1 MNNKELTSSRT
12 SPLNATADFAFESL
26 LPVKYQGLNLPKKS
40 NKVLAVNKIIE
51 RQSAQ
56 ANSVIY
62 MSERVLADARFDEQL
77 WNEKCARIK
86 RALRIFANKKTRC
99 IAPANTHFINVYNC
113 NKAYGF
119 RNTSNQCTIRFEDNI
134 RKSLISFGYDVQKY
148 WYSFQGKP
156 LNIERTF
163 GDYNIS
169 NGCDLYA
176 HLRVRGGMPQ
186 PTIFGNLLKRE
197 ARPTVPVR
205 RALERSAL
213 RQFANT
219 SDNYIFVNFVSN
231 RTRFAATRTQ
241 RTILVHLDAI
251 IGAEIAKHNLNSG
264 DVWYLYQTKPLR
276 LHCSFRDYNMQ
287 SGNTV
292 YINHRIRGGA
302 NLVGQPII
310 PPYTHV
316 QECERDVLLSTMR
329 FKLQSNMISGNTED
343 ISQFIKRCMD
353 SINKIAGDEQWLA
366 NTFENFFH
374 IIYWLRKCTSYQDYA
389 VNTALAYKLLTGH
402 SAVCDMWNAF
412 RGTELQADA
421 FTEAIEKARDIFTV
435 TKGVLEDPLVDR
447 IRKVYTYLLVQ
458 GVFSK
463 LGLNM
468 EIDEFQKLDHKC
480 RSMLSDDKSMLLN
493 IVEVAIT
500 ICERF
505 NNWRLTGDWTDVTHS
520 GAAYDKWYKQAD
532 RLIAL
537 APFTSNLQAHGT
549 TYFSF
554 ISDLRDT
561 IERGDSIAKYNMAS
575 NGIEINSMRKKLQ
588 SLKLLQNVEV
598 TRRAAQKERRAPF
611 GVLVHGGSSVGKST
625 FTKLLYYYYGRLH
638 DLDVADHFRYV
649 RNPADEY
656 WSNFDSSKWCV
667 QLDDIAYLLAS
678 KVPEADP
685 TLKEIICLIN
695 NVPYVPPQAAL
706 EDKGKTPV
714 LAELVIATTNT
725 PDLNAQDY
733 FSCPLA
739 VRRRLPFI
747 IKIEPKKQYMSNNG
761 KFIDPEKLPPLEQ
774 GFPDYWDIT
783 LQKLVPC
790 EYYGR
795 DSAKLE
801 TVKKFSNISEFLQV
815 YATASLKHKSI
826 QTKSDTCDKG
836 MRDVKVCKLC
846 YNIGNQCDC
855 LQSQFILVDYFF
867 MYVINFF
874 LHWFC
879 SFMCLYF
886 MHWVYRFRI
895 NRYIMIYLISFLP
908 ANLQRKFAGI
918 INTVTDP
925 SFGRKLQKVVAIGAF
940 LINTLACYKILN
952 YVADVRKTRHRK
964 KLEAHIDAG
973 NEYKPEWCIYNAC
986 DYDEHHQR
994 VHQKMIAQRELAAM
1008 SAEDERHEQFELNG
1022 NVFGSTEE
1030 QLLKEESKNIW
1041 YTPTVELCRFDV
1053 PNASQSQGQMLP
1065 AEIRDLFTANCV
1077 RLWIEA
1083 CDGLHKCRTG
1093 AVYLRGQYVVF
1104 NRHALKDFQRFNITL
1119 ISGSTAEGLTPNLKF
1134 YLERAEL
1141 SELPEHD
1148 LVVMCVKNAPPRKDI
1163 LKYWN
1168 DKQIPVT
1175 NMVSVMRTN
1184 SGDVTYTELFNV
1196 IYKDGFPIER
1206 LDREMS
1212 LYMGKG
1218 NREAQVGDCGS
1229 LGVASTPI
1237 GPIILGLHTIGY
1249 QTTVGFPHVTKSR
1262 LMQCLDANN
1271 VSYIEGGG
1279 KPAFTLQSDVTLQ
1292 PPHHKSIFRYI
1303 SEGVANFYGSI
1314 PGFIARG
1321 KTKVC
1326 ATPFKEEVLEHFE
1339 IPLQHAAP
1347 VLNGWEP
1354 WRKNVVEM
1362 VKPNCSINQRLLDQC
1377 TKEFTN
1383 DILKGLQE
1391 KHGDNWKKEL
1401 VFLSDM
1407 AAVNGL
1413 PGVKFVD
1420 AINKNSSMGAPW
1432 NKPKKHF
1439 LRASPSERYPDG
1451 VDFTPEVWER
1461 VRKIE
1466 KKYCEKKRANPVYT
1480 AHLKD
1485 EAVTKE
1491 KAADKKTRM
1500 FTGAP
1505 VDFSIVM
1512 RKYLLSFIR
1521 LVQLN
1526 TYIFEA
1532 CPGVVCQ
1539 SAEWSKIYTYL
1550 TFFGVQQMVA
1560 GDYSKFDKH
1569 MIATIILSAFEVVA
1583 NIFLAAGF
1591 SIEEVSKIMCLALDV
1606 AFPIVN
1612 CRGDIVMF
1620 DGTNP
1625 SGHPFTVIINSFV
1638 NSLYMRYAFATLNP
1652 SGPSCSKF
1660 REFVRLLTYGDDNIM
1675 GVSKEI
1681 PWFNHTAIQKAL
1693 SIIGVTYTMADK
1705 ESESVPYVHIRDC
1718 AFLKRSW
1725 RWDEEVQAYLCPL
1738 DVDSIY
1744 KSLTMWVASGT
1755 IDKYKQMVDV
1765 ITAANNEFFFHGRE
1779 EFNKHHAFFCELL
1792 QREPYNLY
1800 VTETT
1805 LLSWDAL
1812 HERFK
1817 RASL

>member
-1 MNNKELTSSRT
+1 MNNNFRLTGART
-12 SPLNATADFAFESL
+12 SPSNFAAEFAFESVI
-26 LPVKYQGLNLPKKS
+26 PVQYQGLNLPRKS
-40 NKVLAVNKIIE
+40 NKVVAVNKIIE
-51 RQSAQ
+51 RQAAQ
-56 ANSVIY
+56 LDSLTYI
-62 MSERVLADARFDEQL
+62 SERHQADARFQDKL
-77 WNEKCARIK
+77 WSEKCARLK
-86 RALRIFANKKTRC
+86 RALRNFTHKKIGCVNPERK
-99 IAPANTHFINVYNC
+99 HFINVFGC
-113 NKAYGF
+113 NRLFGF
-119 RNTSNQCTIRFEDNI
+119 QNTTNQCLVGFEDNI
-134 RKSLISFGYDVQKY
+134 RKSLLSFGYDVVKY

-156 LNIERTF
+156 INLDKTF
-163 GDYNIS
+163 GDYNIV
-169 NGCDLYA
+169 NGCILQA
-176 HLRVRGGMPQ
+176 HLRVRGGAPQ
-186 PTIFGNLLKRE
+186 PALFGNLLKRE
-197 ARPTVPVR
+197 ARPSVPIR
-205 RALERSAL
+205 RAVEQGAL

-219 SDNYIFVNFVSN
+219 NDNYIFVNFVSN
-231 RTRFAATRTQ
+231 KTRFAVTRTQ
-241 RTILVHLDAI
+241 RTILVHSDAI
-251 IGAEIAKHNLNSG
+251 IGDEVAKHGLFEG
-264 DVWYLYQTKPLR
+264 DVWFLYQTKPLR
-276 LHCSFRDYNMQ
+276 LNCSFRDYNMQ
-287 SGNTV
+287 SGSIV
-292 YINHRIRGGA
+292 FIRHRLRGGSSL
-302 NLVGQPII
+302 NFCPII
-310 PPYTHV
+310 PLYTHV
-316 QECERDVLLSTMR
+316 LECERDVLISTMR
-329 FKLQSNMISGNTED
+329 FSLQSEECVSRTED
-343 ISQFIKRCMD
+343 ISQFIRRCMD
-353 SINKIAGDEQWLA
+353 SIGKIAGEDQWLA

-374 IIYWLRKCTSYQDYA
+374 IVYWLRKCSSYQDYA
-389 VNTALAYKLLTGH
+389 VNTALAYKLLTGK

-412 RGTELQADA
+412 RGSELQADA

-435 TKGVLEDPLVDR
+435 TKGILEDPLVDR

-458 GVFSK
+458 GVFCK

-468 EIDEFQKLDHKC
+468 EIDEFQKLDYKC
-480 RSMLSDDKSMLLN
+480 RTMLSDDKSMLLN

-505 NNWRLTGDWTDVTHS
+505 NNWRLTGDWTNVAHS
-520 GAAYDKWYKQAD
+520 GAAYDKWYKEAD

-554 ISDLRDT
+554 VSDLRDA
-561 IERGDSIAKYNMAS
+561 IERGDAIAKYNMAS

-625 FTKLLYYYYGRLH
+625 FTKLLYYYYGKLH

-739 VRRRLPFI
+739 VRRRLPFV

-761 KFIDPEKLPPLEQ
+761 KFIDPEKLPALDQ

-795 DSAKLE
+795 DSAQLE
-801 TVKKFSNISEFLQV
+801 TVKKFTKISDFLQE
-815 YATASLKHKSI
+815 YAAASLKHKSI

-846 YNIGNQCDC
+846 YNIGDQCDC
-855 LQSQFILVDYFF
+855 LQSQYIGVDYFF
-867 MYVINFF
+867 MYIINFF

-879 SFMCLYF
+879 SFMCMYF
-886 MHWVYRFRI
+886 MHWVYRFRV

-908 ANLQRKFAGI
+908 PNLQRRFAGI

-925 SFGRKLQKVVAIGAF
+925 TFGRKLQKVVAIGAF

-952 YVADVRKTRHRK
+952 YVADTRRKRNKK
-964 KLEAHIDAG
+964 KLETVT
-973 NEYKPEWCIYNAC
+973 K
-986 DYDEHHQR
+986 
-994 VHQKMIAQRELAAM
+994 
-1008 SAEDERHEQFELNG
+1008 EDSNSMPFELNG
-1022 NVFGSTEE
+1022 NVFGTTEE
-1030 QLLKEESKNIW
+1030 QLHKEESKNVW

-1053 PNASQSQGQMLP
+1053 PDASQSQGQMYP
-1065 AEIRDLFTANCV
+1065 AKIRDLFSANCV

-1083 CDGLHKCRTG
+1083 CDGAHKCRTG
-1093 AVYLRGQYVVF
+1093 AVYLRGQYVAF
-1104 NRHALKDFQRFNITL
+1104 NRHALKEYQYFDITL
-1119 ISGSTAEGLTPNLKF
+1119 ISGSTAEGLTPNLQF
-1134 YLERAEL
+1134 YLDRTEL
-1141 SELPEHD
+1141 SEIPEHD

-1168 DKQIPVT
+1168 DIEIPVT
-1175 NMVSVMRTN
+1175 NIVSVMRTN
-1184 SGDVTYTELFNV
+1184 AGDVTYSEYFNV
-1196 IYKDGFPIER
+1196 VYKKDFPIER

-1229 LGVASTPI
+1229 LGVASTPA

-1249 QTTVGFPHVTKSR
+1249 QTTVGFPHITKTR

-1279 KPAFTLQSDVTLQ
+1279 KPDFTLQSDVELQ

-1303 SEGVANFYGSI
+1303 SDGVANFYGSI

-1321 KTKVC
+1321 RTKVC
-1326 ATPFKEEVLEHFE
+1326 ATPFQKEILEHFD
-1339 IPLQHAAP
+1339 IPLQHTAP

-1362 VKPNCSINQRLLDQC
+1362 VKPNCSINQPLLDKC
-1377 TKEFTN
+1377 TKSFTK
-1383 DILKGLQE
+1383 DILDGLQA
-1391 KHGDNWKKEL
+1391 KHGDDWKKEL
-1401 VFLSDM
+1401 VFLSDI

-1413 PGVKFVD
+1413 PGVKFID
-1420 AINKNSSMGAPW
+1420 AVNKNSSMGAPW

-1439 LRASPSERYPDG
+1439 LRATPSERYPDG

-1466 KKYCEKKRANPVYT
+1466 KKYSEKKRANPVYT

-1521 LVQLN
+1521 LVQMN

-1539 SAEWSKIYTYL
+1539 SIEWSNIYTYL
-1550 TFFGVQQMVA
+1550 THFGVGQMVA

-1583 NIFLAAGF
+1583 NVFLAAGF
-1591 SIEEVSKIMCLALDV
+1591 SMEEVSKIMCLALDV

-1638 NSLYMRYAFATLNP
+1638 NSLYMRYAFAMLNP
-1652 SGPSCSKF
+1652 QGSSCGNF
-1660 REFVRLLTYGDDNIM
+1660 REHVRLFTYGDDNIM

-1681 PWFNHTAIQKAL
+1681 PWFNHTAIQSSLAR
-1693 SIIGVTYTMADK
+1693 IGVTYTMADK
-1705 ESESVPYVHIRDC
+1705 ESESVPYVHIQDC

-1738 DVDSIY
+1738 DVDSIH
-1744 KSLTMWVASGT
+1744 KSLTVWVASST

-1765 ITAANNEFFFHGRE
+1765 IVAANNEFFFHGRE